1 MFKAKT
7 VLLITALVTAVAVVV
22 LALLGTNSAKQA
34 YAAPT
39 IVIDA
44 GHGGTDGG
52 VTGAESRVTEAEI
65 NLAISF
71 MLEEELISRGFNT
84 VKTRTSEGTAA
95 IVTGEKQ
102 QDMEKRKAT
111 ILSAVPDAVIS
122 IHCNKFP
129 SSERRGAQVFFN
141 PHSENGKTLAARL
154 QDSLNILN
162 IVEVGRGFSSL
173 GGDYYILNCSPY
185 PSAIV
190 ECGFLSNAEDE
201 KLLLSEDY
209 RKKLVKAI
217 ADGLEKFL
225 YVDSMKAR

>member
-1 MFKAKT
+1 MLKSKSVMLIIA
-7 VLLITALVTAVAVVV
+7 LLTATAVTALAFHGALTAP
-22 LALLGTNSAKQA
+22 GGS
-34 YAAPT
+34 AAPT
-39 IVIDA
+39 IVIDP
-44 GHGGTDGG
+44 GHGGADGG
-52 VTGAESRVTEAEI
+52 VTGKNSGVTEAEI
-65 NLAISF
+65 NLEISLL
-71 MLEEELISRGFNT
+71 LEKSLEDRGYNV
-84 VKTRTSEGTAA
+84 VKTRTAEGTVAKA
-95 IVTGEKQ
+95 GSEKLL
-102 QDMEKRKAT
+102 DMEKRKET
-111 ILSAVPDAVIS
+111 ILKTVPDLVIS
-122 IHCNKFP
+122 VHCNKFP

-173 GGDYYILNCSPY
+173 GGDYYILNCSAY

-225 YVDSMKAR
+225 YVDFMKAR

>member
-22 LALLGTNSAKQA
+22 LALLGTNAAKQA

-141 PHSENGKTLAARL
+141 KESQSGKQLAVCI
-154 QDSLNILN
+154 QQSLNSMEGAAEKNSPLI
-162 IVEVGRGFSSL
+162 
-173 GGDYYILNCSPY
+173 GDYYMLECTDSP
-185 PSAIV
+185 SVIV
-190 ECGFLSNAEDE
+190 ECGFLSNESDE
-201 KLLLSEDY
+201 ALLSDEEY
-209 RKKLVKAI
+209 RTQIAYAI
-217 ADGLEKFL
+217 FSGAITYFT
-225 YVDSMKAR
+225 

>member
-84 VKTRTSEGTAA
+84 
-95 IVTGEKQ
+95 

-173 GGDYYILNCSPY
+173 GGDYYILNCSAY

-225 YVDSMKAR
+225 YVDFMKAR